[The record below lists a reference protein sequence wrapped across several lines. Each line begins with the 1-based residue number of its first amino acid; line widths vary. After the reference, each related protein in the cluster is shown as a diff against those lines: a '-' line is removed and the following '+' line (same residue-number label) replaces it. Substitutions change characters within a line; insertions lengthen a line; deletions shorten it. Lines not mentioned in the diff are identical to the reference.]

1 MSDSVSTSEPPIP
14 VLAFDDIAKE
24 FQLGL
29 SLTRVQAVRGVSLE
43 VQPGEIFGF
52 LGPNGAGKTTT
63 MKMAMGLIKPT
74 RGRALLFGQSAED
87 AGVRSRVGYLP
98 EHPYFYDYLTATE
111 ILSFFAQLHGLP
123 RRERKRRIPEL
134 LELVGLSHA
143 ANRTLRRFS
152 KGMLQRVG
160 IAQAIINDPDL
171 VILDEPLSGLDPMGR
186 KEVRDIIVRLR
197 EQGKTVFFSS
207 HILHDIETICD
218 RVAILVAGRV
228 ERIGQLQALLSEQHQ
243 QVEIVVTGLNADGL
257 ESVSQALGVEA
268 QSQGE
273 AVVFDVAE
281 GDCQGALETL
291 MAAGARVLKVLPQ
304 RQNLEALFVKE
315 AETHGG
321 S

>member
-1 MSDSVSTSEPPIP
+1 MSQATQEAGASTP
-14 VLAFDDIAKE
+14 VLVFDDIAKE

-43 VQPGEIFGF
+43 VQPGEIFGY

-74 RGRALLFGQSAED
+74 RGTATLFGQSAED
-87 AGVRSRVGYLP
+87 ASVRARVGYLP

-111 ILSFFAQLHGLP
+111 ILAFFAQLHGIP
-123 RRERKRRIPEL
+123 RRERKHRIAEL

-143 ANRTLRRFS
+143 AHRTLRRFS

-228 ERIGQLQALLSEQHQ
+228 ERLGPLKALLADQHRF
-243 QVEIVVTGLNADGL
+243 VEITVTDLDDAGIKASSN
-257 ESVSQALGVEA
+257 ALGVTGVNLGTTVLFE
-268 QSQGE
+268 
-273 AVVFDVAE
+273 VADAE
-281 GDCQGALETL
+281 CQRALEVL
-291 MAAGARVLKVLPQ
+291 MGAGARVQQVQPR

-315 AETHGG
+315 AESHGG
-321 S
+321 E